1 MRTLLLML
9 LIAFTMT
16 ATAQSDD
23 PQFPK
28 FGKVTEKDFQHTEY
42 DDLGQDAVILLSEKS
57 MYFEIYNGQLRL
69 YNNYHFRLKALKD
82 GFKDDDLFTVH
93 YSGMNEYEK
102 LLTPRCSVYRLN
114 GKKIATEKAKFKDI
128 EYFDRDSVDSR
139 VVITPPAIQKGD
151 VVEIEYTIIT
161 FNFILPP
168 IWKFSSKYP
177 CYASRLVAKFPYFM
191 TYKYDVKGVHSKD
204 VEHEQNVDHFINLNY
219 TYSSSD
225 NPKSLNYMSGVP
237 ERTNFIY
244 KFGANSDEFKIT
256 HIMPDDSHDPSEV
269 SDLYGTAA
277 VRMRAYKFTQE
288 IGYTDDHYSAWQ
300 QLTHLIY
307 TYADPDNRYIQQLEA
322 WHKPYNPGYV
332 LVASDSWSRLFK
344 QQRKNPQ
351 FWKPILKE
359 IDIPTELQSI
369 GTSGNTFDT
378 LAAAEKVY
386 NYVINNIT
394 WDSTFDNHTT
404 RSIESIMKSKK
415 GNSAEI
421 NMTLVALMRRT
432 GISGIAAMTSTSDFG
447 EVDTAYANTAQFNT
461 VLACLPYEERLIL
474 MDATD
479 PKKQFGKVT
488 PGRYD
493 RIMWF
498 MSPFKYFFGDAEYT
512 DDKNYQLKKISDE
525 M

>member
-1 MRTLLLML
+1 
-9 LIAFTMT
+9 
-16 ATAQSDD
+16 
-23 PQFPK
+23 
-28 FGKVTEKDFQHTEY
+28 
-42 DDLGQDAVILLSEKS
+42 
-57 MYFEIYNGQLRL
+57 
-69 YNNYHFRLKALKD
+69 
-82 GFKDDDLFTVH
+82 
-93 YSGMNEYEK
+93 
-102 LLTPRCSVYRLN
+102 
-114 GKKIATEKAKFKDI
+114 
-128 EYFDRDSVDSR
+128 
-139 VVITPPAIQKGD
+139 
-151 VVEIEYTIIT
+151 
-161 FNFILPP
+161 
-168 IWKFSSKYP
+168 
-177 CYASRLVAKFPYFM
+177 
-191 TYKYDVKGVHSKD
+191 
-204 VEHEQNVDHFINLNY
+204 
-219 TYSSSD
+219 
-225 NPKSLNYMSGVP
+225 
-237 ERTNFIY
+237 
-244 KFGANSDEFKIT
+244 
-256 HIMPDDSHDPSEV
+256 MPDGSHDPGEV
-269 SDLYGTAA
+269 SHFYGTAA

-322 WHKPYNPGYV
+322 WHRPYNPGYV
-332 LVASDSWSRLFK
+332 LVASDSWGRLFK

-369 GTSGNTFDT
+369 GASGNAFDT

-404 RSIESIMKSKK
+404 RSIESIIKSKK

-493 RIMWF
+493 RVMWF